1 MNGYAGKLLFVDLSK
16 GILRDEALTE
26 DMARNFIGGYG
37 IGARVLYGMM
47 KPGAD
52 PLGPGNVLGI
62 VTGPVTGTESHFSG
76 RHSVVCKSPVSG
88 TWNDASSGGFFGPEL
103 KKAGYDGVFVSG
115 AADKPVYIWI
125 KDGKAELRDAGQLW
139 GLDAK
144 ETQKALEA
152 ATREPKLRA
161 AV

>member
-16 GILRDEALTE
+16 GTLWEEPLSE
-26 DMARNFIGGYG
+26 EMARNFIGCYG
-37 IGARVLYGMM
+37 LGARVLYSMM

-52 PLGPGNVLGI
+52 PLGPDNVLGV
-62 VTGPVTGTESHFSG
+62 VTGPVTGTEAHFSG

-115 AADKPVYIWI
+115 ASDKPVYIWI
-125 KDGKAELRDAGQLW
+125 KNGKAEIRDASKLW
-139 GLDAK
+139 GL
-144 ETQKALEA
+144 
-152 ATREPKLRA
+152 EPRA
-161 AV
+161 RRR